1 MINKELTG
9 VQCHDQETIIS
20 LCTPSGSGAIALLR
34 ISGIDAIN
42 IATKISKLASLKKLT
57 DLPSHTIHYGLVV
70 DSFGQKIDNVL
81 FLLMRGPKTFT
92 GQNTVEIT
100 AHNNPFI
107 INNII
112 ESALQAGARLAQKGE
127 FSKRAFLNKKI
138 DLAQAEAIKEV
149 IHAQSEAA
157 LKASLSQLDGSLSN
171 EIQKIETDLLKA
183 LSFSEASFEFI
194 EDDQTEFDTQISAIV
209 NKTLKKITHLKKTFH
224 NQKQIKEG
232 VRIALLGS
240 VNAGKSSLFNELLKQ
255 KRAIVTNIP
264 GTTRDVIESGIYQ
277 NGTHIT
283 LIDTAGLRQT
293 NDIIEQEGIFK
304 SGLEATKADIIF
316 LVYDGSKPM
325 LSSEE
330 KIYKK
335 LISKYPNKIILIKN
349 KTDIENKI
357 SDRFSKHKTISVSCK
372 NKNGIKKIELLLQ
385 KRIKKLFE
393 KFDSPFLLNQRQ
405 YNTLISLEQK
415 LQPVMQLLQENVAY
429 ELVSFHLKE
438 SLLCTSEF
446 SGKTINEKAIDDIFK
461 TFCVGK

>member
-42 IATKISKLASLKKLT
+42 IATKISKLSSLKKLT